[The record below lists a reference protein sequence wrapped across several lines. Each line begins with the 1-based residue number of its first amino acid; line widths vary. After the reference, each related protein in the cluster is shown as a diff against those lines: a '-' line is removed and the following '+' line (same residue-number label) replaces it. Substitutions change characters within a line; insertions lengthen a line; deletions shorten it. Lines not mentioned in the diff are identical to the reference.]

1 MAGPLEPQNFMKQVL
16 IIGAGQLGSRHLQGL
31 ARSSQPLS
39 IHLLDPSTESLARA
53 RQRFEEIDGW
63 QRHSLSTVASAAD
76 LPPSIDLAISATT
89 SDHRLASLKTVLAA
103 TRVDALVLE
112 KVLFRSLEEYAD
124 AEDLL
129 AKHGVRTWVNCAR
142 RMFPGYQA
150 LKEFFADDTPQ
161 LLQVT
166 GGEWGLGCN
175 GIHFVDLFAFLVGTT
190 AIEFS
195 TAELDPIVHPGKRAG
210 FAEYSGALVGRAAS
224 RQLLLQSTH
233 GGRQRHLI
241 LIRSAGR
248 TALVD
253 EVAGAVRLLD
263 EQAGTWDEQA
273 FRCPY
278 QSELTAQIADQV
290 LAGHELNLPSFAE
303 SAQLHKSFISALL
316 DHHNRH
322 SGEIET
328 SICPIT

>member
-1 MAGPLEPQNFMKQVL
+1 MKQVL
-16 IIGAGQLGSRHLQGL
+16 LIGAGQLGSRHLQGL
-31 ARSSQPLS
+31 ARTSQSLS

-53 RQRFEEIDGW
+53 RKRFEEIDGW
-63 QRHSLSTVASAAD
+63 QRHSLSTVACAGD
-76 LPPSIDLAISATT
+76 LPSAIDLAISATT
-89 SDHRLASLKTVLAA
+89 SDYRLASLKAALTA
-103 TRVDALVLE
+103 TRIDALVLE

-124 AEDLL
+124 AAALL
-129 AKHGVRTWVNCAR
+129 AEHDVRTWVNCAR

-161 LLQVT
+161 LLHVT

-175 GIHFVDLFAFLVGTT
+175 GIHFVDLFAFLAGTT
-190 AIEFS
+190 TIEFS
-195 TAELDPIVHPGKRAG
+195 TAALDPIVHPGKRAG
-210 FAEYSGALVGRAAS
+210 FAEYSGTLLGRAAT

-241 LIRSAGR
+241 VIRSAGK
-248 TALVD
+248 TAIVD
-253 EVAGAVRLLD
+253 EVAGMVRMLD
-263 EQAGTWDEQA
+263 EQAGAWEDQA

-278 QSELTAQIADQV
+278 QSELTAEIANQV
-290 LAGHELNLPSFAE
+290 FDGQRLILPSFAE
-303 SAQLHKSFISALL
+303 SALLHKSFISALL
-316 DHHNRH
+316 VHHNRH